1 MSGLSRRGFSREFKV
16 AAVER
21 VLAGASVR
29 RVAEDLQIG
38 RNHLYLWLRQYEAAG
53 AEGLRPAGRPAKW
66 HPMGATGKAA
76 AGAGDELSEARQRIG
91 DLERKIGQQGLELDF
106 FRRALRQ
113 VGGERQPGG
122 EPGGRRSTRSSK
134 R

>member
-1 MSGLSRRGFSREFKV
+1 MSRLSRRAFSRAVKL

-21 VLAGASVR
+21 VLGGASAKA
-29 RVAEDLQIG
+29 VAADLQIG
-38 RNHLYLWLRQYEAAG
+38 RSHLYLWLRQYEAAG
-53 AEGLRPAGRPAKW
+53 AEGLRAAGRPAKW
-66 HPMGATGKAA
+66 HSKGMGGEAA
-76 AGAGDELSEARQRIG
+76 AGGSDALCVARQRIG
-91 DLERKIGQQGLELDF
+91 ELERKIGQQGLELDF

-113 VGGERQPGG
+113 VGGERQPSG

>member
-21 VLAGASVR
+21 VLAGASVK

-66 HPMGATGKAA
+66 HLMGAIGT
-76 AGAGDELSEARQRIG
+76 AGAGEELSAARQRIG

-113 VGGERQPGG
+113 VGGERQPSG